1 MTPRT
6 DLPKPLFPQIGRLY
20 DAVVAA
26 NINPGSLNRD
36 QADTVVRILAR
47 TNWKNDNMDIYNM
60 WNAGGDHWGQLI
72 KDVKDYSKKVSAHQR
87 KSTKTPPTT
96 V

>member
-1 MTPRT
+1 M
-6 DLPKPLFPQIGRLY
+6 FPQIGRLY
-20 DAVVAA
+20 EAVVAA
-26 NINPGSLNRD
+26 NISPGSLNRD

-47 TNWKNDNMDIYNM
+47 TTWKNDNMDIYTM

-72 KDVKDYSKKVSAHQR
+72 KDVKDYSRQVAAHQR
-87 KSTKTPPTT
+87 KTAKTSPKA